1 MTLCVFALAPA
12 QEKKEGRF
20 MKPEE
25 YKEKLQDFITKRA
38 ELTEAEAKAFFPI
51 YFELQTEKFK
61 LNGSLRKK
69 MRDMAAD
76 GLNEA
81 EAGELLDETLE
92 MKLKCDQ
99 LDKDYMDKF
108 KKILPASKL
117 LKVQMSEEG
126 FRRELLNNMQQ
137 GNFQR
142 GGFPRGNRPLPKGDE
157 NKK

>member
-25 YKEKLQDFITKRA
+25 YREKLQDFITKRA

-137 GNFQR
+137 GNFRR
-142 GGFPRGNRPLPKGDE
+142 GGFPKGNRPLPKGDE